1 MLFYAEIKLCSSNS
15 LTWRMTFHK
24 INVQRGVVTK
34 KVKSGFAVLVNVKAY
49 LNATSTI
56 IHHTKLLGGNSWNI
70 KKRFCSAQFA
80 ACIPQLT
87 VILPLVLIVII
98 KN

>member
-1 MLFYAEIKLCSSNS
+1 MTDTSRPRRETVINSN
-15 LTWRMTFHK
+15 FHK
-24 INVQRGVVTK
+24 INVQRDVVTK
-34 KVKSGFAVLVNVKAY
+34 KLKSGYAVLVNVKGY

-56 IHHTKLLGGNSWNI
+56 IHNTKLFDGNAWNI
-70 KKRFCSAQFA
+70 KKGFGSVQFA